1 MTKDDAQESEEVLGQ
16 EPLLPIKPY
25 LIRAW
30 HQWCTDQG
38 FAPHLVIQMSANVQ
52 APREYVRDGQLVLN
66 VSYDA
71 TDRLKMNND
80 WIEFSAR
87 FGGVARD
94 IALPVEQVLAIYA
107 RENGQG
113 MGFEIPAQLEPGL
126 ASESQAGVKPDD
138 QNHPPP
144 NTASKG
150 LRRVK

>member
-1 MTKDDAQESEEVLGQ
+1 MTKDEAQETEEVLGHA
-16 EPLLPIKPY
+16 PLFPIKPY

-38 FAPHLVIQMSANVQ
+38 FTPHLVVQMSANVQ
-52 APREYVRDGQLVLN
+52 APREHVRDGQLVLN
-66 VSYDA
+66 VGYDA
-71 TDRLKMNND
+71 TDGLKMDND

-113 MGFEIPAQLEPGL
+113 MGFEISPQLEPDL
-126 ASESQAGVKPDD
+126 ASESHAEVQADD
-138 QNHPPP
+138 QNDPPP
-144 NTASKG
+144 SVTSKG